1 MKYEQEKQILK
12 WGGINDIDFYKA
24 AHHGSKYSNTK
35 SFLDAV
41 SPRISVIS
49 CAEKNRY
56 GHPGRAAVENIRDTG
71 SALFY
76 TMEGGQITVTRLK
89 KNELAVQKFLLPDK
103 RFVFVR

>member
-1 MKYEQEKQILK
+1 MVQNIQTQKVF
-12 WGGINDIDFYKA
+12 WMRF
-24 AHHGSKYSNTK
+24 HHGFR
-35 SFLDAV
+35 SFPAQK
-41 SPRISVIS
+41 RIDT
-49 CAEKNRY
+49 

>member
-1 MKYEQEKQILK
+1 MVQNIQTQKVF
-12 WGGINDIDFYKA
+12 WMRFR
-24 AHHGSKYSNTK
+24 HGFR
-35 SFLDAV
+35 SF
-41 SPRISVIS
+41 PR
-49 CAEKNRY
+49 AEKNRY

-89 KNELAVQKFLLPDK
+89 KNKLAVQKFLLPDK